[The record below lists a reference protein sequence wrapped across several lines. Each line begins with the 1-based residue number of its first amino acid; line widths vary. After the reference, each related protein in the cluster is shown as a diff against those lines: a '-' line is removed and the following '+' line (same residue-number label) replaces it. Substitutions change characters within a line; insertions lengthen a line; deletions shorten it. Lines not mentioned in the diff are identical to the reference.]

1 MNLVTLTRRELEVIN
16 RKNLKYPL
24 AIAEKDYFL
33 AIVSKIVY
41 DSPLRDKLVF
51 KGCTALH
58 HCYLDQMRFSEDLD
72 FTSLDRDIKLEDVK
86 KIFEPYDFLEVK
98 KEYTSN
104 ATIKL
109 ERLTYS
115 GPLGQPNSLKLEIDF
130 IQNVILSAKD
140 LEYNNIWKVDTK
152 VKVMD
157 IREIVAEKIR
167 ATSDRAR
174 YRDFYDLFQI
184 IKNHK
189 IDLKE
194 IIELVEQKEVRKP
207 ISQKSVLANWRIA
220 KQEKSGESQ
229 KIYYS
234 EEVADTEIEQ
244 MLKKMN
250 IGTIDIV
257 LAVSCLTTGFLF
269 SFSFVSFLS
278 N

>member
-1 MNLVTLTRRELEVIN
+1 MNLVSLTRRELEIIN

-33 AIVSKIVY
+33 ALVSKIVY

-51 KGCTALH
+51 KGGTALH
-58 HCYLDQMRFSEDLD
+58 HCYLNQMRFSEDLD
-72 FTSLDRDIKLEDVK
+72 FTSLDRNMKLEDVK

-98 KEYTSN
+98 KEYVSN

-109 ERLTYS
+109 ERLMYT

-130 IQNVILSAKD
+130 IQNVILPAKD
-140 LEYNNIWKVDTK
+140 VEYKNIWKVDTR
-152 VKVMD
+152 VRVMD

-184 IKNHK
+184 LKNYK

-194 IIELVEQKEVRKP
+194 IEELIKQKEVRKP
-207 ISQKSVLANWRIA
+207 ISQASRLANWAIA
-220 KQEKSGESQ
+220 KQEKIGESQ
-229 KIYYS
+229 TIYYS
-234 EEVADTEIEQ
+234 EEVTDEEIEE
-244 MLKKMN
+244 MIESIT
-250 IGTIDIV
+250 IGTIDIMNV
-257 LAVSCLTTGFLF
+257 AM
-269 SFSFVSFLS
+269 
-278 N
+278 

>member
-1 MNLVTLTRRELEVIN
+1 MNLVSLTKRELEVIN

-51 KGCTALH
+51 KGGTALH
-58 HCYLDQMRFSEDLD
+58 HCYLNQMRFSEDLD
-72 FTSLDRDIKLEDVK
+72 FTSLDNNIKLEDVK

-109 ERLTYS
+109 ERLTYD
-115 GPLGQPNSLKLEIDF
+115 GPLGLPNSLKLEIDF
-130 IQNVILSAKD
+130 IQNVILPAKD
-140 LEYNNIWKVDTK
+140 LEYKNIWKVDTK

-184 IKNHK
+184 LKNFK

-194 IIELVEQKEVRKP
+194 IIELIKQKEVRKP
-207 ISQKSVLANWRIA
+207 ISQELRLANWEIA
-220 KQEKSGESQ
+220 KQEKIGESQ
-229 KIYYS
+229 RIYYS
-234 EEVADTEIEQ
+234 EEAADAKVEEMIE
-244 MLKKMN
+244 KID
-250 IGTIDIV
+250 IGTIDIRNV
-257 LAVSCLTTGFLF
+257 ASV
-269 SFSFVSFLS
+269 
-278 N
+278 

>member
-1 MNLVTLTRRELEVIN
+1 MNLVSLTKRELEVIN

-41 DSPLRDKLVF
+41 NSPLRDKLVF
-51 KGCTALH
+51 KGGTALH
-58 HCYLDQMRFSEDLD
+58 HCYLNQMRFSEDLD
-72 FTSLDRDIKLEDVK
+72 FTSLDKNMKLREVK

-109 ERLTYS
+109 ERLMYN
-115 GPLGQPNSLKLEIDF
+115 GPLGQLNSLKLEIDF
-130 IQNVILSAKD
+130 IQNVILPAQD
-140 LEYNNIWKVDTK
+140 LEYKNIWKVDTK

-184 IKNHK
+184 LKNFK
-189 IDLKE
+189 IGLKE
-194 IIELVEQKEVRKP
+194 IIELIKKKEIRKP
-207 ISQKSVLANWRIA
+207 INQESRLANWEIA
-220 KQEKSGESQ
+220 KQEKIGESQ
-229 KIYYS
+229 RIYYS
-234 EEVADTEIEQ
+234 EEVADAEIEE
-244 MLKKMN
+244 MLKKIN
-250 IGTIDIV
+250 IDI
-257 LAVSCLTTGFLF
+257 
-269 SFSFVSFLS
+269 
-278 N
+278 